1 MVAQLVASS
10 DMLPMPSTWYA
21 ACSASA
27 AASGPSPL
35 GTSRRLNMARTVAIL
50 SVIVG
55 VIYWFDLV
63 EYEEAHLKW
72 FCVPFAAYLIGMAIL
87 FHDPAK

>member
-1 MVAQLVASS
+1 
-10 DMLPMPSTWYA
+10 
-21 ACSASA
+21 
-27 AASGPSPL
+27 
-35 GTSRRLNMARTVAIL
+35 MARTVAIL
-50 SVIVG
+50 GVIVG

-72 FCVPFAAYLIGMAIL
+72 FCVPFCAYLIGMAIL